1 MRTLRYLHL
10 DVFTD
15 APFTGN
21 QLAVFPAPGALSTER
36 MQRIANEMAF
46 SETTFIYP
54 PAGSGDMK
62 MRIFTPGEELPIA
75 GHPTIGSTF
84 ALALEGVIAAGLDKF
99 VFELGV
105 GPTPVALEWREG
117 TLAFA
122 WMTQPNPEFGVTLD
136 DRPGLARSLGIDE
149 TEMAPHRPIQVV
161 SCGVPYLMV
170 PIMSRAAVDA
180 VAVDRKGI
188 VRCLAN
194 AGAGECPVFVFTLD
208 ERREGETVYSR
219 MLAPSLGIGEDPA
232 TGSAAGPLGSYLL
245 QHRVLTPQAA
255 RTIVNLQGVA
265 MGRPSRIHISID
277 GEPGHITRVRVGGT
291 AVLVGSGE
299 LRIP

>member
-1 MRTLRYLHL
+1 
-10 DVFTD
+10 
-15 APFTGN
+15 
-21 QLAVFPAPGALSTER
+21 
-36 MQRIANEMAF
+36 
-46 SETTFIYP
+46 
-54 PAGSGDMK
+54 
-62 MRIFTPGEELPIA
+62 
-75 GHPTIGSTF
+75 
-84 ALALEGVIAAGLDKF
+84 
-99 VFELGV
+99 
-105 GPTPVALEWREG
+105 
-117 TLAFA
+117 
-122 WMTQPNPEFGVTLD
+122 
-136 DRPGLARSLGIDE
+136 
-149 TEMAPHRPIQVV
+149 
-161 SCGVPYLMV
+161 
-170 PIMSRAAVDA
+170 

-291 AVLVGSGE
+291 AILVGSGE